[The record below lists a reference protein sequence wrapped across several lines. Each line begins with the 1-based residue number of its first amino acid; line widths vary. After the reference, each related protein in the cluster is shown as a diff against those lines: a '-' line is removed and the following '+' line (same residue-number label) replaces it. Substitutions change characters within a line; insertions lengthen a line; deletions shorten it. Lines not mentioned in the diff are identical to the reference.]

1 MTDFLLDLAGISL
14 GAGGVILLLLLFTR
28 LTGGRYA
35 ARWRCWAWVL
45 LGLRLALPFSLPLPA
60 VNTARPAPIVL
71 SAPENAVLYRAVPAV
86 PAQTG
91 LRVPAASSPAPMT
104 VPPAAEPDNGAQT
117 APAAPED
124 PKTNTFSLTLGDVL
138 PGVWLLGA
146 VGVLARN
153 GAAHLRFCR
162 YLRRWSVPAEDPQL
176 LREYQWLGARLSF
189 RRLPQLRTC
198 AGLTVPMLAGVVR
211 PVLLLPEDFPPGKAR
226 CYALLHEL
234 THCRRRDIRLKA
246 LMVWVCALHW
256 FNPAVWLMAR
266 AVERDTELACDE
278 GALQWLSRGERAA
291 YGRAILQ
298 AAAAGKEL

>member
-1 MTDFLLDLAGISL
+1 MDLLLELAGVSL
-14 GAGGVILLLLLFTR
+14 GGGGVILLLLLLTR

-45 LGLRLALPFSLPLPA
+45 LGLRLALPFSLLPERA
-60 VNTARPAPIVL
+60 APNAPIVL
-71 SAPENAVLYRAVPAV
+71 SAPENAVLYRAAPTV

-91 LRVPAASSPAPMT
+91 LQVPAASSP
-104 VPPAAEPDNGAQT
+104 VPATNPPEMEPDRGVQT
-117 APAAPED
+117 APAAP
-124 PKTNTFSLTLGDVL
+124 KATQTAFSLTLGDVL
-138 PGVWLLGA
+138 LGVWLLGA
-146 VGVLARN
+146 VGVLVWD

-162 YLRRWSVPAEDPQL
+162 YLRRWSASTEDPQL
-176 LREYQWLGARLSF
+176 LREYQWLGERLKL
-189 RRLPQLRTC
+189 RRMPQLRAC
-198 AGLTVPMLAGVVR
+198 AGLTVPMLAGVFR
-211 PVLLLPEDFPPGKAR
+211 PVLLLPEDFPPGEAR
-226 CYALLHEL
+226 CYSLLHEL
-234 THCRRRDIRLKA
+234 THYRRRDIQLKT

-278 GALQWLSRGERAA
+278 GALKWLSRSERAA

>member
-1 MTDFLLDLAGISL
+1 MMDFLLDLAGISL
-14 GAGGVILLLLLFTR
+14 GGGGVILLLLLFTR

-45 LGLRLALPFSLPLPA
+45 LGLRLAIPLSLPAAGAP
-60 VNTARPAPIVL
+60 RPAPIVL
-71 SAPENAVLYRAVPAV
+71 TAPENAVLYRAAPTV

-91 LRVPAASSPAPMT
+91 LQVPAVSSPAPMT
-104 VPPAAEPDNGAQT
+104 VPPAVEPDLGAQT
-117 APAAPED
+117 APASPEES
-124 PKTNTFSLTLGDVL
+124 KTNTFSLTLGQVL
-138 PGVWLLGA
+138 LGVWLLGA
-146 VGVLARN
+146 LGVLMWD

-162 YLRRWSVPAEDPQL
+162 YLRRWSAPAEDPQL
-176 LREYQWLGARLSF
+176 LREYQWLGERLKL
-189 RRLPQLRTC
+189 RRMPQLRAC

-211 PVLLLPEDFPPGKAR
+211 PVLLLPEDFPPGEAR
-226 CYALLHEL
+226 CYSLLHEL
-234 THCRRRDIRLKA
+234 THYRRRDIRLKT

-278 GALQWLSRGERAA
+278 GALQWLSRSERAA